1 MTDEA
6 LPLPQRVAGEA
17 TSGDR
22 SQANGRQAAFHASA
36 PRGMVARVA
45 WRNLWRR
52 RLRTWLSA
60 GGIAFAVFLVSAF
73 MALQSG
79 TYGGWIETA
88 TGLMTGHAQLQHP
101 DYFDEP
107 DVGLFLN
114 GGTALARSV
123 EALPGVVGAAPRA
136 EAFALVSVGERS
148 YGALVMGVDA
158 KREAAMF
165 SLPARVVEGEY
176 LPRSDSAFIG
186 ASLATNLGVSLGDE
200 VVALGSAQEGGVAAL
215 VLVVDGIFD
224 TGVPDLDRSLMQVR
238 LPALQG
244 AFQLGDAVHRVAI
257 ETDDPGRIAEFAPA
271 IADAAPSDAALL
283 DWQALMPELEQAI
296 TLDRISALMIYWL
309 LMALVALS
317 LVGAFMMTVFE
328 RTREFGM
335 LLAIGMRPN
344 AIVGM
349 LAVEAVCIWVLGAVL
364 GSVLCTAVI
373 VPLSAVGID
382 VAALGGEQMQ
392 GLTEKMM
399 MPTRMYPALDVAA
412 FAQAPLVMLAGTL
425 LAMLIPGLRV
435 RRLKPVE
442 ALREEE

>member
-6 LPLPQRVAGEA
+6 LPLPQRA
-17 TSGDR
+17 TSD
-22 SQANGRQAAFHASA
+22 APASA
-36 PRGMVARVA
+36 PRGLFARIA

-52 RLRTWLSA
+52 RLRTWMSI
-60 GGIAFAVFLVSAF
+60 GGIAFAVFLVSVF

-88 TGLMTGHAQLQHP
+88 TGLMHGHAQLQHP
-101 DYFDEP
+101 GYFDDP
-107 DVGLFLN
+107 KLAHALDH
-114 GGTALARSV
+114 GTELARRV
-123 EALPGVVGAAPRA
+123 EAVPGVVGAAPRA

-158 KREAAMF
+158 KREAALF
-165 SLPARVVEGEY
+165 SLPAKLVEGEY
-176 LPRSDSAFIG
+176 LPRADSAFVG

-200 VVALGSAQEGGVAAL
+200 IVALGTADEGGVAAL
-215 VLVVDGIFD
+215 VAVVDGIFD
-224 TGVPDLDRSLMQVR
+224 TGVVELDRSLMQVR

-244 AFQLGDAVHRVAI
+244 AFQLGDAVHRVAV
-257 ETDDPGRIAEFAPA
+257 ETADANRIAEFTPA
-271 IADAAPSDAALL
+271 IAAALPDGGAL
-283 DWQALMPELEQAI
+283 VEWTTLMPELEQSI

-309 LMALVALS
+309 LMILVALS

-344 AIVGM
+344 AIAGM
-349 LAVEAVCIWVLGAVL
+349 LAVEAVCVWALGAVL
-364 GSVLCTAVI
+364 GIALCAAVV
-373 VPLSAVGID
+373 VPLSNVGID
-382 VAALGGEQMQ
+382 IVALGGERLEGM
-392 GLTEKMM
+392 TEKMM
-399 MPTRMYPALDVAA
+399 MPTHMYPALAVDA
-412 FAQAPLVMLAGTL
+412 FVQAPLAMLAGTL